1 MAKATLATEAL
12 AGSMSGSVITP
23 SDPSY
28 DEARTLYNAMIDKR
42 PAVIA
47 QCTHADDVVAAL
59 GFAQENELEVA
70 VRCGGHNGPGFGCV
84 DDGLVIDLSA
94 MRGVGVDPVARTARV
109 LGGTLLG
116 QVDAATHEHGLAAP
130 FGIISTTGVGG
141 LTLGGGVGHLT
152 RKLGLSIDNLLEAEV
167 VLADGSRVTANE
179 DRNSDLFWALRG
191 GGGNYGVVTSFT
203 FRLGSVSTVV
213 TGPMFWP
220 IEQAEEVLTWYA
232 DFIPQQPDDLNG
244 FFSFMAVPPA
254 DMFPAELHLRNVCAV
269 VWCYAGSDEAEAASL
284 LEPARKLGPILDGV
298 GPVPFPG
305 IQAAFDAVYPPGD
318 HWYWRAD
325 LVREIPDA
333 AVQVNVEH
341 GSRLPT
347 WKSTTHIYPVDG
359 AAGRVASDATAWAAR
374 EARWVQVIVGVDSDP
389 VEAQKAKD
397 WATGY
402 WEAVHPFSMGGTYV
416 NMIMEEGTDR
426 IRASYGGNYE
436 RLAQIKRRYDPDNV
450 FHVNQNIPP
459 E

>member
-1 MAKATLATEAL
+1 MAKATLATEVL

-47 QCTHADDVVAAL
+47 QCTHADDVIAAL

-325 LVREIPDA
+325 FVREIPEA

-374 EARWVQVIVGVDSDP
+374 EARWVQVIVGVDPDP

-397 WATGY
+397 WAIGY

>member
-1 MAKATLATEAL
+1 MAKATLATDAL
-12 AGSMSGSVITP
+12 AARMRGSVITP

-28 DEARTLYNAMIDKR
+28 DEARALYNAMIDKR

-47 QCTHADDVVAAL
+47 RCTDADDVIAAL
-59 GFAQENELEVA
+59 GFARENALEVA
-70 VRCGGHNGPGFGCV
+70 VRCGGHSGPGFGSV
-84 DDGLVIDLSA
+84 DDGLVVDLSP
-94 MRGVGVDPVARTARV
+94 MRGVEVDPAARTARV

-116 QVDAATHEHGLAAP
+116 QVDAATHEHGLATP

-141 LTLGGGVGHLT
+141 LTLGGGIGHLT

-167 VLADGSRVTANE
+167 VLADGSQVTANE
-179 DRNSDLFWALRG
+179 DENTDLFWALRG
-191 GGGNYGVVTSFT
+191 GGGNYGVVTAFT

-220 IEQAEEVLTWYA
+220 IEQAGEILSWYA
-232 DFIPQQPDDLNG
+232 DFIPRQPDDLNG
-244 FFSFMAVPPA
+244 FFAFMAVPPA
-254 DMFPAELHLRNVCAV
+254 DMFPAELHLRDVCAV

-298 GPVPFPG
+298 GPVPLPG
-305 IQAAFDAVYPPGD
+305 IQAAFDAVYTPGD

-325 LVREIPDA
+325 FVREIPEA

-359 AAGRVASDATAWAAR
+359 AAWNVASDATAWAER
-374 EARWVQVIVGVDSDP
+374 QARWVQVIVGVDPDP
-389 VEAQKAKD
+389 VEAQRAKE

-402 WEAVHPFSMGGTYV
+402 WDAVHPFSMGGAYL
-416 NMIMEEGTDR
+416 NMIMQEGADR
-426 IRASYGGNYE
+426 IRASYGPNYE
-436 RLAQIKRRYDPDNV
+436 RLARIKRKYDPDNF
-450 FHVNQNIPP
+450 FHVNQNIRP